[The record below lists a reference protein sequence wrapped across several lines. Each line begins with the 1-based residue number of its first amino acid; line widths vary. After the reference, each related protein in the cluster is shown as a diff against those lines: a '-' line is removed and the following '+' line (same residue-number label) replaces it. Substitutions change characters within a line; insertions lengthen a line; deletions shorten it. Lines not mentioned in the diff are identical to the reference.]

1 MGTAFERTK
10 VAKDNRKPWSPHTSS
25 PKLKRRNS
33 CDDYARNDYSLI
45 KGKRKRLCPFE
56 LLAPDLLL
64 ASCVW
69 RHNATLKRAVRVD
82 FSIRDISIAVRYWC
96 QVLRRPRAPM
106 LVHEFASLFFE
117 FTSIWS
123 SIFTRCTCLLALV
136 TVLRVGRCQNE
147 GPTPLH
153 VI

>member
-1 MGTAFERTK
+1 MRTAFEGTK
-10 VAKDNRKPWSPHTSS
+10 VAKDNRKPWSPYTSS

-82 FSIRDISIAVRYWC
+82 FSIDLSIAVRCWC

-106 LVHEFASLFFE
+106 LVREFASLFFE
-117 FTSIWS
+117 FTSIWTS
-123 SIFTRCTCLLALV
+123 RFTRFTCLLGLFKVLLV
-136 TVLRVGRCQNE
+136 DRCHKK